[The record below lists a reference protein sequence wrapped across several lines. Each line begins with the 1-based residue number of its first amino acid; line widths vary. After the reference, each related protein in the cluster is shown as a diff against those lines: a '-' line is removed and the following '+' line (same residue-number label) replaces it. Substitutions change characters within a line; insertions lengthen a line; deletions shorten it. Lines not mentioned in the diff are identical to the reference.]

1 MADKAKKDA
10 EQAAATLSEVTDK
23 LASLVDDRLTA
34 NEVIYKM
41 IDAGQLPEIKALTRR
56 QRKELDAKG
65 INPVKQSYEKDDYV
79 TPITVSEAVADY
91 VCGTVYPDFDF
102 DDLPNNAVTVFCELV
117 ISRTYSNK
125 LSEKN

>member
-65 INPVKQSYEKDDYV
+65 INPVKQSYEKGDYV
-79 TPITVSEAVADY
+79 TPITVSEAVADF
-91 VCGTVYPDFDF
+91 VCDTVYPDFDF